1 MRPLPALVPALIA
14 CGLVAAPAGAWA
26 ETTAIVVAGDPGK
39 KPIVVDAIAP
49 WLEGKGQSVLL
60 DSVPRD
66 EVDKLV
72 DCFLLDDAKCA
83 VPIVA
88 ESGVGR
94 FVFVMVE
101 AGAND
106 DVTLTGWLFAG
117 AGAPVA
123 QDRKVC
129 PACRVDALTKGAQDL
144 IAALWRAG
152 DPSGSTL
159 RIATSPSGAR
169 VALDGAPSGFSPVEL
184 EVTPGDH
191 TVTASKDGYDPI
203 STQVAAQGGKIH
215 PVELA
220 LERTARVRPGKSRL
234 PLIVIGAGAAL
245 VIGGGILLALDE
257 DNPAP
262 GPNRPATYTDTSVP
276 ALVLG
281 GVGLATAGAGVYL
294 MLRKPAVVEQPAAA
308 STVAPGTVIVGWT
321 GRF

>member
-1 MRPLPALVPALIA
+1 VRALPAVIVCA
-14 CGLVAAPAGAWA
+14 LVAAPAVARA

-39 KPIVVDAIAP
+39 KPIVVDAVAP
-49 WLEGKGQSVLL
+49 WLEAKGQSVLL

-72 DCFLLDDAKCA
+72 DCFLLDDARCA

-101 AGAND
+101 AGANE

-117 AGAPVA
+117 AGKAVA

-129 PACRVDALTKGAQDL
+129 PACRVDAVTKAAQDL

-159 RIATSPSGAR
+159 RITSNPSGAR
-169 VALDGAPSGFSPVEL
+169 IAVDGAPSGWSPIEL

-191 TVTASKDGYDPI
+191 TVTATKDGHDPI
-203 STQVAAQGGKIH
+203 STKVSAQGGKIH
-215 PVELA
+215 PVELV
-220 LERTARVRPGKSRL
+220 LERTARVRPSKSRL
-234 PLIVIGAGAAL
+234 PLIVIGAGGAL
-245 VIGGGILLALDE
+245 VIGAGILLALDE

-294 MLRKPAVVEQPAAA
+294 MLRKPGPAEQPAAA
-308 STVAPGTVIVGWT
+308 SAVAPGTVIVGWT